1 MENNHMNLWQSVF
14 KTDPSAVKAITGKS
28 YQGSSPK
35 PYWLIEQATK
45 RFGACGIGWGI
56 EVVKESFQQ
65 VSPDDWLHT
74 AIVRVWY
81 VYDGNRGAIEQA
93 GGTKAAYKTSSGKI
107 MVDEDAAKKSITDGM
122 VKCLSMIGFAGD
134 IFSGR
139 WDDSKYVQEVGQ
151 HFKEEKQKEQQQK
164 PLSKSEL
171 DLGVKDI
178 STAPDESAL
187 RQVFGGWYR
196 LAKSANDENAIT
208 LFTNCKDERKKQ
220 FA

>member
-1 MENNHMNLWQSVF
+1 VENNMKLWQSVF
-14 KTDPSAVKAITGKS
+14 KTDPTAVKAITGKS
-28 YQGSSPK
+28 YQGNSPK

-45 RFGACGIGWGI
+45 RFGSCGIGWGV

-81 VYDGNRGAIEQA
+81 VYEGNRGVIEQA

-171 DLGVKDI
+171 DLGMKDI

-187 RQVFGGWYR
+187 RQVFGDWYR
-196 LAKSANDENAIT
+196 LAKSANDENALTI
-208 LFTNCKDERKKQ
+208 FTNCKDERKKQ